1 MKTKTYEDNHF
12 VSKEP
17 CPECGSRDNLARY
30 SDGHAYCFGCGHR
43 EPAKTDWDKIE
54 SMVAKAYNKLEVV
67 PLEKMTAIYR
77 TSISSGITF
86 CSSSMLSSLVVCKYK
101 TVPSLPDCTYLGPSS
116 LPATLPN

>member
-77 TSISSGITF
+77 GMRGITADTMQF
-86 CSSSMLSSLVVCKYK
+86 YNCHTCCITISK
-101 TVPSLPDCTYLGPSS
+101 TCL
-116 LPATLPN
+116 